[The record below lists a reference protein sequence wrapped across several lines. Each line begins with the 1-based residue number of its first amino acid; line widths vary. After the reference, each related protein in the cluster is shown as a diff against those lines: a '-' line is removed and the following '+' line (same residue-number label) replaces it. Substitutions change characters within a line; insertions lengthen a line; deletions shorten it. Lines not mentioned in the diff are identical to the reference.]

1 LSGDPTGAVIQVAPN
16 GARLVLASEGLV
28 NPSGVTVSPDGQLY
42 VTNYGTSAELG
53 QVVRIQPVEEI
64 VFRAYFPAFPID

>member
-28 NPSGVTVSPDGQLY
+28 NPSGIAFSPDGQLY
-42 VTNYGTSAELG
+42 VTNYGTSAALG
-53 QVVRIQPVEEI
+53 QVVRIQPVDEI
-64 VFRAYFPAFPID
+64 IFQVYLPAFPID